1 MHSSTSNSER
11 FTAAAPAVAPVK
23 APPVPERP
31 LPQIHFGIAGVVAIL
46 VTALLLGGWEVYW
59 RQQGSVPAYRNSEGL
74 WAKQRRRIDNGEG
87 NATVLIGSSRTL
99 SNINL
104 DVWEKLDGKRP
115 IQLAL
120 EGTSPIRV
128 MEDLAEDQNFR
139 GRLIVGVSP
148 MLFFSGFEYRK
159 AVLDYYPKETPA
171 QKWGQW
177 LSEKGVEP
185 YFAFYDPDF
194 ALFTILKRQPWPKRA
209 GVDAD
214 LEVRKLFLSEN
225 DRNTHMWK
233 RMEEDTAYQNLQKSI
248 WAQNWKKPPD
258 AEMIKHLL
266 ESREKQ
272 LQRAEAAATKLKN
285 RGVEIIFVLHPVDGE
300 FRERELTAQPREAT
314 WEPLLQR
321 TGARGIHFEDFPQL
335 QGLNLPEWSHLSTED
350 AKRYTAALYQ
360 MIAQSQ

>member
-1 MHSSTSNSER
+1 
-11 FTAAAPAVAPVK
+11 V
-23 APPVPERP
+23 
-31 LPQIHFGIAGVVAIL
+31 PQIHFGIAGVVAI
-46 VTALLLGGWEVYW
+46 VVATFLLGAWEIYW
-59 RQQGSVPAYRNSEGL
+59 RQQGSVPTYRNSEGL
-74 WAKQRRRIDNGEG
+74 WAEQRRRIDHGEG

-120 EGTSPIRV
+120 EGTSPMRV
-128 MEDLAEDQNFR
+128 MEDLAQDENFR

-148 MLFFSGFEYRK
+148 MLFFTGFEYRK
-159 AVLDYYPKETPA
+159 QVLDYYPKETPA

-194 ALFTILKRQPWPKRA
+194 ALFTVLKRQPWPKRA

-214 LEVRKLFLSEN
+214 LEVRKLFLRDI
-225 DRNTHMWK
+225 DRNTYMWK

-258 AEMIKHLL
+258 AEMIKRLL

-272 LQRAEAAATKLKN
+272 LQRAEAAATKLRD

-300 FRERELTAQPREAT
+300 FRVKELGAQPREAT
-314 WEPLLQR
+314 WDPLLQR

-335 QGLNLPEWSHLSTED
+335 QGLNLPEWSHLSSED
-350 AKRYTAALYQ
+350 AKRYTGALHQ
-360 MIAQSQ
+360 LIAQPQEASGQ